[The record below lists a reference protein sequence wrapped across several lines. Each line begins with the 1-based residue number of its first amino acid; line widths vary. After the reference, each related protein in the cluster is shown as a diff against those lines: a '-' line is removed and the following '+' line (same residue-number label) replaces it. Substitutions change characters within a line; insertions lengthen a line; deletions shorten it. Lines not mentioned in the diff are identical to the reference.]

1 MDENLCPEC
10 SSKMVSRKRK
20 SDGVRFWGCSRF
32 PQCKGT
38 RDSDGN
44 SRQDRAKARE
54 NRDKR
59 EEETGGANEV
69 GFMDTRWDR
78 D

>member
-20 SDGVRFWGCSRF
+20 SDGARFWECSNF
-32 PQCKGT
+32 PACKGT
-38 RDSDGN
+38 RDSMGRSKSDRDREFPDPE
-44 SRQDRAKARE
+44 SEAQQDRAI
-54 NRDKR
+54 NRP
-59 EEETGGANEV
+59 
-69 GFMDTRWDR
+69 RWDR

>member
-38 RDSDGN
+38 RDSDGR
-44 SRQDRAKARE
+44 SRQDRERE
-54 NRDKR
+54 RRRDFPD
-59 EEETGGANEV
+59 EESGGNEV